1 MNKLILGSVLAAVA
15 MFFWGFLYWAAFPF
29 TYRIMAPAPNE
40 GALAKTI
47 GDALPASGVY
57 LLPHP
62 KGGSEDEVAKRF
74 QAGPLVQINIQK
86 RGTAPV
92 QGSVF
97 FWGFVHMLV
106 SAFVMGLVLRA
117 AAPAAPSFGSRLQI
131 GALAGV
137 AAACYSNLGKPIW
150 WHQTWDYHLLNFGF
164 DLGSWLLAAL
174 VLAWFVRDPSS

>member
-1 MNKLILGSVLAAVA
+1 MKKLMLGSVLAAVA

-29 TYRIMAPAPNE
+29 TYRVMAPAPNQQ
-40 GALAKTI
+40 ALAKAMA
-47 GDALPASGVY
+47 DALPASGVY

-62 KGGSEDEVAKRF
+62 KVGSQEEMTKLF

-86 RGTAPV
+86 QGTDPV

-97 FWGFVHMLV
+97 LWGFVHMLA
-106 SAFVMGLVLRA
+106 SAFLMALVLRA
-117 AAPAAPSFGSRLQI
+117 AAPAAASFGTRLQVA
-131 GALAGV
+131 ALAGL
-137 AAACYSNLGKPIW
+137 AGACYSNLGKPIW

-174 VLAWFVRDPSS
+174 VLAFFVKGD